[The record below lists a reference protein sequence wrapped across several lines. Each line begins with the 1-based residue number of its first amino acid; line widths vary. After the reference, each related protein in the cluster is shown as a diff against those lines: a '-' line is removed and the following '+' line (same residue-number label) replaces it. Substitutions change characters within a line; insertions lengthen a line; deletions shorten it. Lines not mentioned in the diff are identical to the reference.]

1 VRAPGRADRAVLALW
16 LLVGAIVWSGIFDL
30 LVIRGG
36 KQYLLDQARHELGLR
51 PRASL
56 DAVMRRTVHDAARTA
71 SAWAGFVVAAGLGTA
86 VGVRRAARRDHA
98 PPGR

>member
-1 VRAPGRADRAVLALW
+1 MRAPGRAARAVVALW
-16 LLVGAIVWSGIFDL
+16 LLVGAVVWSGIFDI
-30 LVIRGG
+30 LVIRGE

-56 DAVMRRTVHDAARTA
+56 DAVMRRTVHDAAGTA

-86 VGVRRAARRDHA
+86 AGVRRGTRRKHA
-98 PPGR
+98 PPDR